1 MTAVPEFLLRR
12 LLVKDSLKTDPDGFS
27 LAILNR
33 FAPATITAFGLAVG
47 GQPVPPAQISIKT
60 GEDPARTADSISPAA
75 PFNLPV
81 NARVDLRVEG
91 VSLGADE
98 LRFNLYT
105 VEAGGLSFALQP
117 GQPAAEKGEK
127 KAALKAPFLAKLLG
141 RKIRAIVRI
150 DADKEIGEIHP
161 AIYGHFVEHLE
172 RCVYGGIWTE
182 DGSRVRED
190 TLRLVQ
196 ALKPPVIRY
205 PGGNFASG
213 YHWEDGIG
221 PRDQRPR
228 RYDQAW
234 KSEESNQVG
243 TDEFIDF
250 CQRVGAQPFLV
261 VNDATGG
268 PEEAARWVAY
278 CNQPAAGE
286 QGQRRASN
294 GHPDPY
300 NVRLWGVGNEV
311 WGPWQIGHTG
321 AAEYAARIRPI
332 IEAMRAVDP
341 GIKIV
346 AVGDMVLSDAPD
358 DPGRLWNETVLRQA
372 GDLFQY
378 LSFHLYQPDQSG
390 WQESLD
396 ESELFRTVCA
406 APLSAERIIQRLA
419 DQIRRSAP
427 GKGIKI
433 AFDEWNLWL
442 APPEDAE
449 TMHRVRYTLRDA
461 LYTAGMLNVF
471 HRQCRVLQIANLAQL
486 ANVLPLIVTSPSQAY
501 VTPIY
506 YPFLMYRQ
514 MEPIALAAEVESP
527 RFNSRPLG
535 NIEALEKVPWIDVT
549 ATRSRSGRRAVLGVV
564 NRDLYRRV
572 DLSVRLFGFAG
583 LRPVRG
589 WLLNHPDPLAENTFA
604 RPENVKVKEI
614 EVRQIGRRDRFTL
627 DLPPHSVSVLALEA

>member
-1 MTAVPEFLLRR
+1 MSAMPEFLLRR
-12 LLVKDSLKTDPDGFS
+12 LFIKGSLKADPDGFS

-33 FAPATITAFGLAVG
+33 FAPATITDFQLAVG
-47 GQPVPPAQISIKT
+47 GRSVPPAQIFIKA
-60 GEDPARTADSISPAA
+60 GEEPARSAESISAAA
-75 PFNLPV
+75 PFFLPV
-81 NARVDLRVEG
+81 NTRVDLQVKG
-91 VSLGADE
+91 TALAAGD
-98 LRFNLYT
+98 LRFNIVT
-105 VEAGGLSFALQP
+105 VEAGELSFTIQADQP
-117 GQPAAEKGEK
+117 VEP
-127 KAALKAPFLAKLLG
+127 KAARKTSLKAPLLAKILG

-150 DADKEIGEIHP
+150 DAEKEIGEINP
-161 AIYGHFVEHLE
+161 YIYGHFVEHLE
-172 RCVYGGIWTE
+172 RCVYGGIWSE
-182 DGSRVRED
+182 DGSRIRED

-221 PRDQRPR
+221 PREQRPV

-243 TDEFIDF
+243 TDEFMDF

-261 VNDATGG
+261 VNDATGS

-278 CNQPAAGE
+278 CNQPADGE
-286 QGQRRASN
+286 QGQRRAAN

-346 AVGDMVLSDAPD
+346 AVGDKILSDAPD
-358 DPGRLWNETVLRQA
+358 DPGRLWNETVLSQA

-378 LSFHLYQPDQSG
+378 LSFHLYQPDQTG
-390 WQESLD
+390 WQENL
-396 ESELFRTVCA
+396 EEGELFRTVCA

-419 DQIRRSAP
+419 EQIRHTAA

-449 TMHRVRYTLRDA
+449 TMHRLRYTLRDA

-471 HRQCRVLQIANLAQL
+471 HRQCRALQIANLAQL
-486 ANVLPLIVTSPSQAY
+486 VNVLPLIVTSDSQAY
-501 VTPIY
+501 ATPIY

-514 MEPIALAAEVESP
+514 MEPIALETAVESP
-527 RFNSRPLG
+527 TFNSQSLG
-535 NIEALEKVPWIDVT
+535 NIEALQKVPWIDVT
-549 ATRSRSGRRAVLGVV
+549 ATRSRSGRRVVLGVV
-564 NRDLYRRV
+564 NRDPYRRV
-572 DLSVRLFGFAG
+572 DLSVRLFGFSG

-604 RPENVKVKEI
+604 RPDNVKVKEI
-614 EVRQIGRRDRFTL
+614 EVRQIGSRDRFTL